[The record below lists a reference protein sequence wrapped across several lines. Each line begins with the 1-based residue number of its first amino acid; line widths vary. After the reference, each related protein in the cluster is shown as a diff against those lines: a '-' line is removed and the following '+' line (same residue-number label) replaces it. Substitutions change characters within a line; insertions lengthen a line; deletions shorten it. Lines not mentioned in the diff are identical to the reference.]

1 MKQLICFIFLLKNY
15 KITKIVHINIGD
27 IVERKLYEKIV
38 MNHRPK
44 EKRLQNAIISFIVG
58 GLMGVLGEFLLEL
71 YTKYLDIST
80 NDAAVFMI
88 VTLIFLASLFT
99 ALGFFDKLV
108 KKARCG
114 LIIPITGFAHSM
126 TSAAIE
132 FKREG
137 FVTGLGAN
145 IFKLAGT
152 VILYG
157 IVSAYVFGIIRYLIL
172 GGM

>member
-1 MKQLICFIFLLKNY
+1 MEK
-15 KITKIVHINIGD
+15 
-27 IVERKLYEKIV
+27 KLYNKIV
-38 MNHRPK
+38 MHHRPK
-44 EKRLQNAIISFIVG
+44 EHRVKNATVSFIVG
-58 GLMGVLGEFLLEL
+58 GIMGLLGELLLEL
-71 YTKYLDIST
+71 YSYYLNISSS
-80 NDAAVFMI
+80 DAAIFMI
-88 VTLIFLASLFT
+88 ITLIFLASLFT

-108 KKARCG
+108 NYCRCG

-137 FVTGLGAN
+137 YVTGLGAN

-157 IVSAYVFGIIRYLIL
+157 IVSAYILGIIRYFIF
-172 GGM
+172 GGI

>member
-1 MKQLICFIFLLKNY
+1 MEK
-15 KITKIVHINIGD
+15 
-27 IVERKLYEKIV
+27 KLYNKIV
-38 MNHRPK
+38 MHHRPK
-44 EKRLQNAIISFIVG
+44 EHRVKNGVIAFIIG
-58 GLMGVLGEFLLEL
+58 GIMGLLGQFLLEL
-71 YTKYLDIST
+71 YSYYLNIST
-80 NDAAVFMI
+80 SDAAVFMI
-88 VTLIFLASLFT
+88 ITLIFLASLFT

-108 KKARCG
+108 NFARCG

-137 FVTGLGAN
+137 YVTGLGAN

-157 IVSAYVFGIIRYLIL
+157 IVSAYIFGIIRYFIL
-172 GGM
+172 GGV

>member
-1 MKQLICFIFLLKNY
+1 
-15 KITKIVHINIGD
+15 
-27 IVERKLYEKIV
+27 
-38 MNHRPK
+38 MNHKPK
-44 EKRLQNAIISFIVG
+44 EKRLQNAIIAFLIG
-58 GLMGVLGEFLLEL
+58 GLMGILGEFLLEL
-71 YTKYLDIST
+71 YTRYLNIST
-80 NDAAVFMI
+80 SDAAVFMI
-88 VTLIFLASLFT
+88 ITLIFLASLFT

-114 LIIPITGFAHSM
+114 LIVPITGFAHSM

-132 FKREG
+132 FRKEG
-137 FVTGLGAN
+137 FVTGIGAN

-157 IVSAYVFGIIRYLIL
+157 IISAYIFGILRYLIL

>member
-1 MKQLICFIFLLKNY
+1 M
-15 KITKIVHINIGD
+15 
-27 IVERKLYEKIV
+27 ERKLYNKIV

-44 EKRLQNAIISFIVG
+44 EHRLRNAIISFTIG
-58 GLMGVLGEFLLEL
+58 GLVGILGQFLLEL
-71 YTKYLDIST
+71 YSYYLHLST
-80 NDAAVFMI
+80 SDASIFMI
-88 VTLIFLASLFT
+88 ITLIFLASLFT

-108 KKARCG
+108 NFCRCG

-137 FVTGLGAN
+137 YVTGLGAN

-157 IVSAYVFGIIRYLIL
+157 IVSAYIFGIIRYFIF
-172 GGM
+172 GGV

>member
-1 MKQLICFIFLLKNY
+1 MYNKLFF
-15 KITKIVHINIGD
+15 VHINLGD
-27 IVERKLYEKIV
+27 IMEKKLYNKIV
-38 MNHRPK
+38 MNHKPK
-44 EKRLQNAIISFIVG
+44 EHRLKNSIIAFLIG
-58 GLMGVLGEFLLEL
+58 GLMGILGHFLLNL
-71 YTKYLDIST
+71 YSYYLDIPTS
-80 NDAAVFMI
+80 DAGVFMI
-88 VTLIFLASLFT
+88 ITLIFISSLFT

-108 KKARCG
+108 NFARCG

-137 FVTGLGAN
+137 YVTGLGAN

-157 IVSAYVFGIIRYLIL
+157 IVSAYIFGIIRYFIF
-172 GGM
+172 GGV

>member
-1 MKQLICFIFLLKNY
+1 MSASSSLNKNSARVFPNSVLPTPVGPRKRKEPIGRLPSRRPERESLI
-15 KITKIVHINIGD
+15 
-27 IVERKLYEKIV
+27 
-38 MNHRPK
+38 
-44 EKRLQNAIISFIVG
+44 A
-58 GLMGVLGEFLLEL
+58 
-71 YTKYLDIST
+71 
-80 NDAAVFMI
+80 
-88 VTLIFLASLFT
+88 LASLFT

-108 KKARCG
+108 NWARCG

-137 FVTGLGAN
+137 YVTGLGAN

-157 IVSAYVFGIIRYLIL
+157 IVSAYIFGIIRYLIF
-172 GGM
+172 GGV

>member
-1 MKQLICFIFLLKNY
+1 M
-15 KITKIVHINIGD
+15 VHINNGD
-27 IVERKLYEKIV
+27 IMEKKLYEKIV
-38 MNHRPK
+38 MNHKPK
-44 EKRLQNAIISFIVG
+44 EHRLRNAFIAFITGGIVG
-58 GLMGVLGEFLLEL
+58 LIGQGLLDL
-71 YTKYLDIST
+71 YTYYLNIST
-80 NDAAVFMI
+80 ADAAVFMMI
-88 VTLIFLASLFT
+88 TLIFLASLFT
-99 ALGFFDKLV
+99 ALGFFDKMV
-108 KKARCG
+108 NFARCG

-157 IVSAYVFGIIRYLIL
+157 IVSAYIFGIIRYLIL